1 MATTNILEKAKA
13 APPPI
18 KRQGKWGEI
27 MPVIRALMQRQYE
40 LSDAVKWCV
49 AEGAIPEASK
59 RTAYYAIS
67 NRLRREAKKAA
78 IRREAKNFAKPKTC
92 TATATSTPT

>member
-1 MATTNILEKAKA
+1 MNAIQSILEKAKA

-27 MPVIRALMQRQYE
+27 MPVIRALMKRKYE
-40 LSDAVKWCV
+40 LSDAVNWCV
-49 AEGAIPEASK
+49 SEGAIPEASK

-67 NRLRREAKKAA
+67 NRLRREAKK
-78 IRREAKNFAKPKTC
+78 NFAKPKTC
-92 TATATSTPT
+92 TATATATSTPT

>member
-13 APPPI
+13 APPPT
-18 KRQGKWGEI
+18 KRKGKWGEV
-27 MPVIRALMQRQYE
+27 MPVIRTLLERQYD
-40 LSDAVKWCV
+40 LSEAVNWCV

-78 IRREAKNFAKPKTC
+78 QTKQP
-92 TATATSTPT
+92 